1 MVAGNGLVVCG
12 DTWQETKLMF
22 ETLLQ
27 LFNVAIELRKVTATA
42 RQGPSNGVAKS
53 AGKRVQ
59 VRAAH
64 EISHLQVYTYLEKAS
79 RTSTLKNLLRNNAKH
94 AYKSTFSYYRDNSR
108 NFVDSSSPGP
118 ELRR

>member
-1 MVAGNGLVVCG
+1 MGAGNGLVVCG

-59 VRAAH
+59 VRAALTKFH
-64 EISHLQVYTYLEKAS
+64 I
-79 RTSTLKNLLRNNAKH
+79 
-94 AYKSTFSYYRDNSR
+94 YKFESVKKQCQTCI
-108 NFVDSSSPGP
+108 
-118 ELRR
+118 

>member
-1 MVAGNGLVVCG
+1 MDTQYLEKAPTSTELACIFVLARAGNGLVVCG

-42 RQGPSNGVAKS
+42 RQGPSNGVTKP

-64 EISHLQVYTYLEKAS
+64 EISRKFSQYLGKA
-79 RTSTLKNLLRNNAKH
+79 TSTFTYNTH
-94 AYKSTFSYYRDNSR
+94 ITITFS
-108 NFVDSSSPGP
+108 
-118 ELRR
+118 

>member
-1 MVAGNGLVVCG
+1 MYLCIGSGNGLVVCG

-42 RQGPSNGVAKS
+42 RQGPSNGVTKP

-64 EISHLQVYTYLEKAS
+64 EISRKFSQYLGKATTTFTYN
-79 RTSTLKNLLRNNAKH
+79 THINKNI
-94 AYKSTFSYYRDNSR
+94 F
-108 NFVDSSSPGP
+108 
-118 ELRR
+118 

>member
-1 MVAGNGLVVCG
+1 MDTQYLEKAPTSTELACIFALVRAGNGLVVCG

-42 RQGPSNGVAKS
+42 RQGPSNGVTKP

-64 EISHLQVYTYLEKAS
+64 EISRKFSQYEGKATSTFTYTYALIIS
-79 RTSTLKNLLRNNAKH
+79 
-94 AYKSTFSYYRDNSR
+94 
-108 NFVDSSSPGP
+108 
-118 ELRR
+118 